1 LTQKDYN
8 NAFVYYYKV
17 YSYGHVDYLYES
29 ALYALGNS
37 KEKLGNTDEALKY
50 YEEYSAAFPNGSYEA
65 TVLYT
70 LANLYSKTDIN
81 KAKVCAKILLK
92 NFPKSD
98 YNNNVM
104 KALLSK

>member
-1 LTQKDYN
+1 MTDTIRFGSAQTLELPAWIPTVIKLKLIGAKHYAIWVN
-8 NAFVYYYKV
+8 F
-17 YSYGHVDYLYES
+17 YLVQRLSIPKGFSIS
-29 ALYALGNS
+29 A
-37 KEKLGNTDEALKY
+37 
-50 YEEYSAAFPNGSYEA
+50 EA
-65 TVLYT
+65 TVLYA